1 MSSTLSI
8 LMIKMFLL
16 GDFFDK
22 IAFESDLPLAEEDIS
37 NDVKLEK
44 KLLHR
49 RNTLNQKRKH
59 FRGYWGY
66 YIFSFLLSVSIF
78 ILDQTILCV
87 LSHALLGC
95 FAASKISTSHT
106 HSLVL
111 SSMKVYRRAK
121 YLLGE
126 KCLQLQ
132 TAGPQCR
139 NTHRGCC

>member
-1 MSSTLSI
+1 MSKYFDI

-22 IAFESDLPLAEEDIS
+22 IAFESDLPLAEEEIS

-49 RNTLNQKRKH
+49 RNTLNQKENTLEDIGAMH
-59 FRGYWGY
+59 
-66 YIFSFLLSVSIF
+66 FSFLLSVSIF

-95 FAASKISTSHT
+95 FAA
-106 HSLVL
+106 
-111 SSMKVYRRAK
+111 
-121 YLLGE
+121 
-126 KCLQLQ
+126 
-132 TAGPQCR
+132 
-139 NTHRGCC
+139 